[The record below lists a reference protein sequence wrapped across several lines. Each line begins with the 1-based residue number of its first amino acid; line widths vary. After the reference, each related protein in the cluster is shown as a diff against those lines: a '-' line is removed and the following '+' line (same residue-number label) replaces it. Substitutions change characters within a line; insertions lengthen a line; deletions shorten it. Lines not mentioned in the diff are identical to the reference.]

1 MQNWVN
7 VTYQQVVFGHGQCI
21 VLADAQF
28 QCQAVGVVLSKHESV
43 VDKLEARKAGSGICS
58 GLNPKL
64 LSPFSQQQAQAS
76 QFLSIHFFIKS
87 NGRFARK
94 MATDVIKKKL
104 TWLAA
109 ISPPQ
114 QFSDPNVVG
123 FKNHQ
128 GNKHELTQLSMTSFN
143 GMS

>member
-1 MQNWVN
+1 MENWVN

-21 VLADAQF
+21 ILADAQF

-43 VDKLEARKAGSGICS
+43 VDKLEVRKAGSGICS

-94 MATDVIKKKL
+94 MATDVIQKTDMAGCYITTSTVFRLYRSRIKKSPKE
-104 TWLAA
+104 LARTNSA
-109 ISPPQ
+109 KH
-114 QFSDPNVVG
+114 NVI
-123 FKNHQ
+123 Q
-128 GNKHELTQLSMTSFN
+128 
-143 GMS
+143 